1 MRRYREHMSG
11 AEAIHPFD
19 MRVPAGVPL
28 LASWW
33 WRALIAIVLLVCA
46 AEVARGVV
54 FASDAIS
61 GAWLGVLMALLV
73 PWAWWRV
80 HPDTLPGVRPA
91 AAWVPSP

>member
-1 MRRYREHMSG
+1 
-11 AEAIHPFD
+11 
-19 MRVPAGVPL
+19 
-28 LASWW
+28 
-33 WRALIAIVLLVCA
+33 
-46 AEVARGVV
+46 VV
-54 FASDAIS
+54 FASDAIA